1 MPTKKP
7 GGISARVD
15 QLVAAARRDREI
27 REKSY
32 RARALKLLPWICTR
46 CAREFTLSNVQ
57 LLTVHHIDGDH
68 HHNPPDGSNWELL
81 CTYCHENEHA
91 RVLDSAGRTEVEED
105 AATAT
110 YKPFGDLAS
119 MLKGKK

>member
-1 MPTKKP
+1 MPTNKP
-7 GGISARVD
+7 GVSAKVD
-15 QLVAAARRDREI
+15 QLVAAARRDREV

-46 CAREFTLSNVQ
+46 CAREFTLGNVQ
-57 LLTVHHIDGDH
+57 LLTVHHVDGDH

-91 RVLDSAGRTEVEED
+91 RILDSAGRTETSKDEPG
-105 AATAT
+105 AT
-110 YKPFGDLAS
+110 YKPFADLAS
-119 MLKGKK
+119 ILKENK